1 MEKGYFR
8 EAGVVEYELSVDDD
22 NTAAIAFY
30 EKLGFA
36 LVGRYA
42 EFGAQQPV
50 LLLEVEKTL
59 VEGAAAAC
67 LAALVAHRA
76 RFEGRR
82 VGLVLSGG
90 NIDPLLLAGIIE
102 RGLVRT
108 GRLTRITVEIAD
120 RPGALA
126 EVTECLA
133 SLNANIEEIAHQRAF
148 TSLPVQSVEV
158 DFVLQTHSHAHVREV
173 IDTLADLLALSSGA
187 EGGGEYTSGGAL
199 IFDRMRDVAHL
210 SADGRRRVE
219 LPSTAPSLVEFH
231 RAPTDSRHLG
241 CGLKFRAKARY
252 VEPIHRPESTVR
264 RSPFCR

>member
-1 MEKGYFR
+1 MLFR
-8 EAGVVEYELSVDDD
+8 STVGLEILEAQPEIDVLVVPVGGGGLIAGIA
-22 NTAAIAFY
+22 TAARALKPDIDVIGVQTARFPSMYAALRGEVARFGVSTIADGIAV
-30 EKLGFA
+30 KSPGRITQPVIA
-36 LVGRYA
+36 SLVREILLVEEDDIEQA
-42 EFGAQQPV
+42 VV

-67 LAALVAHRA
+67 LAAVMAHRA

-148 TSLPVQSVEV
+148 TSLPVQTVEV
-158 DFVLQTHSHAHVREV
+158 DFVLQTHSHAHVRTV
-173 IDTLADLLALSSGA
+173 IETLARKG
-187 EGGGEYTSGGAL
+187 
-199 IFDRMRDVAHL
+199 FVA
-210 SADGRRRVE
+210 
-219 LPSTAPSLVEFH
+219 SLH
-231 RAPTDSRHLG
+231 PAQRH
-241 CGLKFRAKARY
+241 
-252 VEPIHRPESTVR
+252 
-264 RSPFCR
+264 